1 MVRVALQSL
10 HRAKN
15 AVFLVSAF
23 LLGVLAKGSGLIDD
37 IRRHW
42 GTALALTGEH
52 LLLLFFSGGLAV
64 VMGVAA
70 GILLSRMRLERA
82 TVVIGEVLVV
92 AVVLPV
98 LAVLAIAVLLFGKDV
113 WAAVFALWLI
123 SFVPL
128 VRYTRNA
135 LRMVPVYLREAAMGL
150 GMQPWQVL
158 WRIELPSALF
168 DIIAGVR
175 RILVINAG
183 CVPLVFLI
191 GGGGLGELIF
201 NGIERNDRGM
211 LLAGGIMAA
220 LLALIVDFVIG
231 QAAFWL
237 MPRGMR
243 SNSWLPTGQQ

>member
-1 MVRVALQSL
+1 MRVALQSL

-37 IRRHW
+37 IRQHW
-42 GTALALTGEH
+42 GVALALSGEH
-52 LLLLFFSGGLAV
+52 LLLLFCSGGLAV
-64 VMGVAA
+64 VMGVLA
-70 GILLSRMRLERA
+70 GILLSRMQPGRS
-82 TVVIGEVLVV
+82 TNVIGEVLVV

-113 WAAVFALWLI
+113 WAAIFALWLI

-128 VRYTRNA
+128 ARYTRNA
-135 LRMVPVYLREAAMGL
+135 LRMVPFYLCEAAMGL
-150 GMQPWQVL
+150 GMQPWQIL

-168 DIIAGVR
+168 DIIVGVR
-175 RILVINAG
+175 RTLVINAG

-211 LLAGGIMAA
+211 LLAGGVMAA
-220 LLALIVDFVIG
+220 LLTLIVDFVIG

-237 MPRGMR
+237 LPRGMR
-243 SNSWLPTGQQ
+243 SNNWPPTGQR